1 MLRGLEP
8 LCTTALEGA
17 TRIADVSPRPSE
29 STIVPE
35 LLEQRNRLTHELEK
49 LVDVGFAIRSEAEIS
64 KLCQG
69 TELESS
75 IR

>member
-1 MLRGLEP
+1 M
-8 LCTTALEGA
+8 ALEGA
-17 TRIADVSPRPSE
+17 ARIADVSPCSSE
-29 STIVPE
+29 GTIVPE

-49 LVDVGFAIRSEAEIS
+49 LVDVGFAIRKEAGIS
-64 KLCQG
+64 KLCQR